1 MTTKSVE
8 FDTDGIDVQYHVPL
22 WLITVK
28 VGKCEKEG
36 GLAKYSVM
44 STS

>member
-1 MTTKSVE
+1 MTTKSVK
-8 FDTDGIDVQYHVPL
+8 FFVDVIIVQYHVPL

-36 GLAKYSVM
+36 GLAKSSMM

>member
-1 MTTKSVE
+1 MTKKSVK
-8 FDTDGIDVQYHVPL
+8 FDADGIVMQYHVPL

-36 GLAKYSVM
+36 GLAKSSMM